1 MAQSYYIGDESVRGT
16 IIGGEREEKRYQF
29 WTYGDPPHQITGSKW
44 FKTDEEAIAW
54 FEEHYAETLKR
65 EREQH
70 GGVEMRTWD

>member
-29 WTYGDPPHQITGSKW
+29 WTYDDPPLQITGSKW

-54 FEEHYAETLKR
+54 FEDNYTETLKR